1 MQMTIILKRKH
12 MNEISKVDRLA
23 ADIIDKAV
31 ALLGMTFMIGF
42 AILAVVA
49 IILFLIEGDIMNI
62 VGAVTSGLMSWMFWS
77 AKKVL

>member
-1 MQMTIILKRKH
+1 
-12 MNEISKVDRLA
+12 MNQNSKVDRIVSDVL
-23 ADIIDKAV
+23 DYAV
-31 ALLGMTFMIGF
+31 AFLGMTFMIGF

-77 AKKVL
+77 AKKVM